1 MHQPQQLWMHSPMSP
16 TRKNPLT
23 TLTMIKYQR
32 AIKKMDLY
40 DLVQAIK
47 ICLVPNIVVPKKFY
61 VLEVI
66 KYTVT

>member
-1 MHQPQQLWMHSPMSP
+1 MSP
-16 TRKNPLT
+16 TRKNPLR
-23 TLTMIKYQR
+23 TLIMIKYQQ
-32 AIKKMDLY
+32 AIKKVDLY